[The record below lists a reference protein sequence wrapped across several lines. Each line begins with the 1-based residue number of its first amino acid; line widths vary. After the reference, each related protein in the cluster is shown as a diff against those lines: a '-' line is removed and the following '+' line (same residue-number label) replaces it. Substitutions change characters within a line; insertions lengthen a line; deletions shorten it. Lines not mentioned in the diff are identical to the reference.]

1 MTIINKNYLKILTIV
16 ISTIFFI
23 YNTYSIGI
31 SYDQIFHIENG
42 ERRLKY
48 LFSLGQS
55 EYYDILHLR
64 YYPGLYDTIVAFLA
78 TVFPRSFY
86 YESYNL
92 INFLTALAGVFGLKK
107 VVKIFFGTQI
117 SNIFF
122 IITILSPVYFG
133 HFAINPKD
141 TIIATANFWILYYVI
156 KYLKKNSD
164 HIRRDSS
171 IKIGLFIGLG
181 AGVRVLFLGTLIPL
195 ILFLFLEIFFFK
207 KIVNNLKL
215 KQFFNHILLIILISY
230 VLIVLC
236 WPNTHSNILIQPFT
250 IFFQSLVDASQGVQA
265 SYFAGE
271 HYKTINTPWYY
282 LFLNFFYRVP
292 LIYLF
297 TFFLTFIF
305 IKEIMKLFK
314 LNSNF
319 FYFFNIS
326 IFFLLFPFL
335 IAIFLKLKIH
345 DGLRYFLYLIPLFN
359 ILPSIFLYYLSK
371 ELNLFYKKAIII
383 SLIPLFG
390 IFLFKFIAISP
401 YQYSYL
407 NLANDIFLKKNSFE
421 NDYWGTSL
429 KELISNFSKKNDDKN
444 FLKIATCGVNPINVK
459 YYLKKNNIKNF
470 SIVDLDDKFDYAILV
485 NRAISDNST
494 DDNQTCYTK
503 FLNKNTYIVVKKSFI
518 DLSKIVEY

>member
-78 TVFPRSFY
+78 TVFPRSFH

-195 ILFLFLEIFFFK
+195 ILFLFL
-207 KIVNNLKL
+207 
-215 KQFFNHILLIILISY
+215 
-230 VLIVLC
+230 
-236 WPNTHSNILIQPFT
+236 
-250 IFFQSLVDASQGVQA
+250 
-265 SYFAGE
+265 
-271 HYKTINTPWYY
+271 
-282 LFLNFFYRVP
+282 
-292 LIYLF
+292 
-297 TFFLTFIF
+297 
-305 IKEIMKLFK
+305 
-314 LNSNF
+314 
-319 FYFFNIS
+319 
-326 IFFLLFPFL
+326 
-335 IAIFLKLKIH
+335 
-345 DGLRYFLYLIPLFN
+345 
-359 ILPSIFLYYLSK
+359 
-371 ELNLFYKKAIII
+371 
-383 SLIPLFG
+383 
-390 IFLFKFIAISP
+390 
-401 YQYSYL
+401 
-407 NLANDIFLKKNSFE
+407 
-421 NDYWGTSL
+421 
-429 KELISNFSKKNDDKN
+429 
-444 FLKIATCGVNPINVK
+444 
-459 YYLKKNNIKNF
+459 
-470 SIVDLDDKFDYAILV
+470 
-485 NRAISDNST
+485 
-494 DDNQTCYTK
+494 
-503 FLNKNTYIVVKKSFI
+503 
-518 DLSKIVEY
+518 